1 MGAALHL
8 DRAVVDGREAAYAT
22 AGEGPPVV
30 LLHGWGLTHRT
41 YRRALSALVEQGMQ
55 VWAPSLPGFGGTA
68 PLPDG
73 ELSLGG
79 YASWVVRFLDA
90 VGVVDPVTLVGHS
103 FGGGVA
109 IRTAHDAPARVA
121 RLVCVN
127 SIGGSAWTEE
137 RGVIRSLAQ
146 RPLWDWGLHLQ
157 ADLLPWRQATR
168 VLPVVLGDAL
178 PNLVRNPGAL
188 WRVGHLARTADLTA
202 ELEELKERRLPV
214 VVLWG
219 RDDSVLPPACLA
231 SLRGAL
237 GDPEV
242 ITVRGNHSWLL
253 SDPRAFGEV
262 MTNVVGLVPE
272 PREPSE
278 DADRSDVA

>member
-1 MGAALHL
+1 MGHL
-8 DRAVVDGREAAYAT
+8 SWKRTTVDGRQALYAV

-41 YRRALSALVEQGMQ
+41 YRRVLTSLAHNGMQ
-55 VWAPSLPGFGGTA
+55 VWAPALPGFGGTPDLPA
-68 PLPDG
+68 P
-73 ELSLGG
+73 EFSLAG
-79 YASWVVRFLDA
+79 YATWVERFLDA
-90 VGVVDPVTLVGHS
+90 VGLDEPVTLAGHS

-109 IRTAHDAPARVA
+109 IRTAHDAHDRVS

-137 RGVIRSLAQ
+137 RGAVRSLAQ

-168 VLPVVLGDAL
+168 VLPVILGDAV

-188 WRVGHLARTADLTA
+188 WRVGHLARTAVLTP
-202 ELEELKERRLPV
+202 ELEELKRRGLPV

-219 RDDSVLPPACLA
+219 KDDQVLPPASLA
-231 SLRGAL
+231 SLTRAL

-242 ITVRGNHSWLL
+242 VTVNGKHSWLL
-253 SDPRAFGEV
+253 SDPRAFGEL
-262 MTNVVGLVPE
+262 MTNVAGLVPRQ
-272 PREPSE
+272 REPGDE
-278 DADRSDVA
+278 DRTEVA

>member
-1 MGAALHL
+1 MARL
-8 DRAVVDGREAAYAT
+8 RWETTVVDGREALYAT

-41 YRRALSALVEQGMQ
+41 YRKALQALVSQGMQ
-55 VWAPSLPGFGGTA
+55 VWAPAMPGFGGTSD
-68 PLPDG
+68 LP
-73 ELSLGG
+73 ELSLEA
-79 YASWVVRFLDA
+79 YAAWVVAFMNA
-90 VGVVDPVTLVGHS
+90 VGIDEPVTLVGHS

-109 IRTAHDAPARVA
+109 IKTAHDAPTRVA

-137 RGVIRSLAQ
+137 RGVVRSLAQ

-157 ADLLPWRQATR
+157 ADLLPWRQVTR

-178 PNLVRNPGAL
+178 PNLLRNPGAL

-202 ELEELKERRLPV
+202 ELEELKRRGLPV

-219 RDDSVLPPACLA
+219 KDDNVLPPACLA

-237 GDPEV
+237 GDPHV
-242 ITVRGNHSWLL
+242 ITVKGNHSWLL
-253 SDPRAFGEV
+253 SDPHAFGEI
-262 MTNVVGLVPE
+262 MTNVVGLVP
-272 PREPSE
+272 SE
-278 DADRSDVA
+278 ETGAA

>member
-1 MGAALHL
+1 MGVRLHWGRTAVEGRTALF
-8 DRAVVDGREAAYAT
+8 AT
-22 AGEGPPVV
+22 AGDGPPVV

-41 YRRALSALVEQGMQ
+41 YRKALGALVEQGMQ
-55 VWAPSLPGFGGTA
+55 VWAPALPGFGGTA
-68 PLPDG
+68 PLPSA
-73 ELSLGG
+73 EMTLGG
-79 YASWVVRFLDA
+79 YAAWVARFLDA
-90 VGVVDPVTLVGHS
+90 VGLAGPVTLVGHS

-109 IRTAHDAPARVA
+109 IRTAHDFPERVG

-137 RGVIRSLAQ
+137 RGVVRSLAQ

-168 VLPVVLGDAL
+168 VLPVVLGDVL
-178 PNLVRNPGAL
+178 PNLVRDPGAL

-202 ELEELKERRLPV
+202 ELEELKRRELPV

-219 RDDSVLPPACLA
+219 TGDTVLPAACLA
-231 SLRGAL
+231 SLRGSL

-242 ITVRGNHSWLL
+242 ITVKGNHSWLL
-253 SDPRAFGEV
+253 SDPRAFGEI
-262 MTNVVGLVPE
+262 MTNVVGLVPNPLE
-272 PREPSE
+272 AP
-278 DADRSDVA
+278 DTDRSDVA

>member
-1 MGAALHL
+1 M
-8 DRAVVDGREAAYAT
+8 RWEQTVVDGRAALYAT

-41 YRRALSALVEQGMQ
+41 YRKALQALVDEGMQ
-55 VWAPSLPGFGGTA
+55 VWAPAMPGFGGT
-68 PLPDG
+68 PDLP
-73 ELSLGG
+73 ELSLEA
-79 YASWVVRFLDA
+79 YAAWVVRFLDA
-90 VGVVDPVTLVGHS
+90 VGLEAPVTLVGHS

-137 RGVIRSLAQ
+137 RGVVRSLAQ

-157 ADLLPWRQATR
+157 ADLLPWRQVTR

-178 PNLVRNPGAL
+178 PNLMRNPGAL

-202 ELEELKERRLPV
+202 ELEELKRRKLPV

-219 RDDSVLPPACLA
+219 KDDNVLPPASLA

-237 GDPEV
+237 GNPRV
-242 ITVRGNHSWLL
+242 ITVNGNHSWLL
-253 SDPRAFGEV
+253 SDPKAFGEV
-262 MTNVVGLVPE
+262 MTNVVGLVP
-272 PREPSE
+272 
-278 DADRSDVA
+278 DAA

>member
-1 MGAALHL
+1 MGAALQWE
-8 DRAVVDGREAAYAT
+8 RTVVDGRTALYAT
-22 AGEGPPVV
+22 AGDGPPVV

-41 YRRALSALVEQGMQ
+41 YRRALTALVEQGMQ
-55 VWAPSLPGFGGTA
+55 VWAPALPGFGGTA
-68 PLPDG
+68 PLPA
-73 ELSLGG
+73 LSLAG
-79 YASWVVRFLDA
+79 YATWVVRFLDA
-90 VGVVDPVTLVGHS
+90 VGLTEPVTLVGHS

-109 IRTAHDAPARVA
+109 IRTAHDAPDRVT

-127 SIGGSAWTEE
+127 SIGGSAWTEQ
-137 RGVIRSLAQ
+137 RGVVRSLAQ

-202 ELEELKERRLPV
+202 ELEELKRRELPV

-219 RDDSVLPPACLA
+219 RDDNVLPPACLA

-242 ITVRGNHSWLL
+242 ITVKGNHSWLL
-253 SDPRAFGEV
+253 SDPRVFGEV
-262 MTNVVGLVPE
+262 MTNVVGLV
-272 PREPSE
+272 R
-278 DADRSDVA
+278 ADESPAA